1 MSCSHGWPAPAKL
14 NLMLR
19 ITGRREDGYHLLQ
32 TVFQFLDY
40 ADQLS
45 FEITSAGEIEQLTP
59 IPGVDP
65 GHDLIMRAA
74 RLLQRHSGCR
84 QGAAIS
90 IDKRLP
96 MGGGL
101 GGGSSDAATT
111 LVALNYL
118 WGVGLP
124 VNELAALGGRLG
136 ADVPVFVNGCA
147 AWAEGTGDILQP
159 ITLPEPWYLVVKPPV
174 EIATA
179 QIFSAEE
186 LTRDCTPIT
195 ISDFTAGDTLN
206 VFAEVVSKRYPVVAE
221 AMAVL
226 EKFGSVRL
234 TGTGACLY
242 LSFASKQQAVATA
255 RQLPRQWDFF
265 IAQGLNR
272 SPLYRRL
279 EANNW
284 GVGKRLSH

>member
-1 MSCSHGWPAPAKL
+1 
-14 NLMLR
+14 MLR
-19 ITGRREDGYHLLQ
+19 IIGRREDGYHLLQ

-45 FEITSAGEIEQLTP
+45 FEITPAGEIVRTTP
-59 IPGVDP
+59 LPGVAAE
-65 GHDLIMRAA
+65 HDLIIRAA
-74 RLLQRHSGCR
+74 RLLQRHSGCK
-84 QGAAIS
+84 QGAAIA

-111 LVALNYL
+111 LVALNHL
-118 WGVGLP
+118 WGVGLA
-124 VNELAALGGRLG
+124 VSELAALGGRLG
-136 ADVPVFVNGCA
+136 ADVPVFVHGRA

-159 ITLPEPWYLVVKPPV
+159 ITLPAPWYLVVKPPV
-174 EIATA
+174 AIATA

-186 LTRDCTPIT
+186 LTRDCAPIT
-195 ISDFTAGDTLN
+195 IRDFTAGDTTN
-206 VFAEVVSKRYPVVAE
+206 VFVEVVRKRYPVVAE
-221 AMAVL
+221 AMDLL

-234 TGTGACLY
+234 TGTGACLF
-242 LSFASKQQAVATA
+242 LSFASKQRAIATA
-255 RQLPRQWDFF
+255 RQLPQQWDLF